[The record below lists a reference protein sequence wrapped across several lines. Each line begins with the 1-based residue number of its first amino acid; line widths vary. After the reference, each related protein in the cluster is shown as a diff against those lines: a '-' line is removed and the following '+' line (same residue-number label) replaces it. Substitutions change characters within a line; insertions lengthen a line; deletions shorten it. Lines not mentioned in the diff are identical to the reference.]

1 MLKILE
7 FAEISEVRP
16 EIFEIPEIRFQIP
29 GILKS
34 GVQALKGWLAPLLN
48 KPVKIWT
55 HRKVVPSFTNVSGL
69 RSRNTGQSKFIV
81 TL

>member
-34 GVQALKGWLAPLLN
+34 GVQALKG
-48 KPVKIWT
+48 
-55 HRKVVPSFTNVSGL
+55 
-69 RSRNTGQSKFIV
+69 
-81 TL
+81 